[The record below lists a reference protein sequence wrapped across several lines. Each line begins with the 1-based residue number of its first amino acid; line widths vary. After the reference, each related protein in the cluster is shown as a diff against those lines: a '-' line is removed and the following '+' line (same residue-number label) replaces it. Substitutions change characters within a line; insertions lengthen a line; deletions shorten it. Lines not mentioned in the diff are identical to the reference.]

1 MQCSCGPDYY
11 TLNNEYNNESYV
23 IYMFVCHFLCPV
35 TIIFFTYG
43 RLVCTVKAVW
53 NLTLNVNSQL
63 LEYYVNMTMP
73 WLFHFLRLQLNS
85 RTQHLPR
92 KLRGKWQKWS
102 SWWFWVSWWLGPL
115 MPVLLLGS
123 SLIGEQLSVP
133 SSWLFLPSSQRAQP
147 YLILS
152 FMCC

>member
-11 TLNNEYNNESYV
+11 TLNPKYNNESYV
-23 IYMFVCHFLCPV
+23 LYLFVCHFICPV
-35 TIIFFTYG
+35 SIISFTYG

-53 NLTLNVNSQL
+53 NLKLNLNSQL
-63 LEYYVNMTMP
+63 LEYYVNMSMS

-92 KLRGKWQKWS
+92 KLRRKWQKWS
-102 SWWFWVSWWLGPL
+102 SWWFWVSWWLGHL
-115 MPVLLLGS
+115 MPLFLPGS

-133 SSWLFLPSSQRAQP
+133 SSWVFLPSSQRAQP
-147 YLILS
+147 YLIL
-152 FMCC
+152 